1 GEQGRAT
8 VRDPQR
14 QDRPRRSTQGLGPA
28 QARLGQPPA
37 CTGEH
42 VRHHEAPA
50 ARPSERPPATA
61 PWWSDAVS
69 YEVYILSFAD
79 SDEDGTGDLQG
90 IIDRLD
96 HIQTVGVDA
105 VWITPFFPSPG
116 HDHGY
121 DVSDFR
127 SIDPA
132 FGDTDTFQ
140 RLVDELHQR
149 GIRLLV
155 DVVPNHT
162 SHEH

>member
-1 GEQGRAT
+1 MRSDRYGSAGCYNAAPRPQEDRVHTEGPHVTQHALGGT
-8 VRDPQR
+8 VD
-14 QDRPRRSTQGLGPA
+14 
-28 QARLGQPPA
+28 
-37 CTGEH
+37 H
-42 VRHHEAPA
+42 V
-50 ARPSERPPATA
+50 
-61 PWWSDAVS
+61 WWSDAVI
-69 YEVYILSFAD
+69 YEVYIRSFAD
-79 SDEDGTGDLQG
+79 SDGDGMGDLQG
-90 IIDRLD
+90 IIERLD
-96 HIQTVGVDA
+96 HIQTLDVDA

-140 RLVDELHQR
+140 RLVDQLHQR

-162 SHEH
+162 SHEHPW